1 MKLEYFFI
9 NTLKIEE
16 RGLDIGFD
24 LYCPGHLIWLVAIA
38 AAAVVMTGYYMKQTE
53 EQREKTRKFFAIAL
67 LCSEILK
74 DAILI
79 VIGAPMKG
87 YLPLHLCSINIFLI
101 ALHAWK
107 PSRLLDNFLYF
118 ICIKYKLHNSLAL

>member
-53 EQREKTRKFFAIAL
+53 
-67 LCSEILK
+67 
-74 DAILI
+74 
-79 VIGAPMKG
+79 
-87 YLPLHLCSINIFLI
+87 
-101 ALHAWK
+101 
-107 PSRLLDNFLYF
+107 
-118 ICIKYKLHNSLAL
+118 